1 MICKCSAVSYRAD
14 RGFVPVPMFR
24 ATLILVF
31 ALPMPALAALS
42 GFHDSAARV
51 AAIFA
56 SDAVADLLRQVPVRS
71 VENTGTTP
79 DGQDEWTIRT
89 QDCDLRVKLLAKPP
103 ADGMTGM
110 TTYSAEPLGSCD

>member
-1 MICKCSAVSYRAD
+1 
-14 RGFVPVPMFR
+14 MFR
-24 ATLILVF
+24 YALSAALALSAT
-31 ALPMPALAALS
+31 PALAALS
-42 GFHDSAARV
+42 GYYDSAAKI

-56 SDAVADLLRQVPVRS
+56 NESIGDELRQAPVRS

-89 QDCDLRVKLLAKPP
+89 QDCDLKVKVTAQPP
-103 ADGMTGM
+103 EDGMVGM